1 MNENVSPTA
10 VESQPLPAI
19 FNPVR
24 ILVVE
29 DDAEVSRAISQMI
42 SHIGHSPCSCSH
54 VEQALKFLETE
65 QVDLLLV
72 DYRMPDLTGLDLI
85 CILKEEGRH
94 IPVIMMTGFA
104 ETEERVLAEGRDQF
118 IVLKK
123 PISVPALEKAV
134 EESVKRLS
142 QPA

>member
-1 MNENVSPTA
+1 MNANVSPAA
-10 VESQPLPAI
+10 VESQPLPAHAHAR
-19 FNPVR
+19 R

-29 DDAEVSRAISQMI
+29 DDAEVSGSIAQMI
-42 SHIGHSPCSCSH
+42 SHLGHTPCACSH

-65 QVDLLLV
+65 QVDLMLV

-123 PISVPALEKAV
+123 PITVPALGKAV
-134 EESVKRLS
+134 EESLKRIGL
-142 QPA
+142 PA